1 MTSADVAFAPA
12 IEPEPERAEV
22 EAAFKR
28 FWTVGNVDENWRA
41 WPDFFTEDVH
51 YVEHI
56 YGEMRGRATVR
67 AWIEKLMTQNRD
79 VHAVIDWYMIRGR
92 RVVVNMQNRYYN
104 PDPAGAPFDFPG
116 ITILEYAGEGRFG
129 YEEDYWC
136 VRTAKACHKQFHEAV
151 ERVGGRGL
159 EGGRFEALEA
169 ERRAAAAVVFARGG

>member
-1 MTSADVAFAPA
+1 MRAMSP
-12 IEPEPERAEV
+12 PEPERREV
-22 EAAFKR
+22 EAAFQH
-28 FWTVGNVDENWRA
+28 FWTIGNLDETWIP
-41 WPDFFTEDVH
+41 WTELFTEDVR
-51 YVEHI
+51 YIEHI
-56 YGEMRGRATVR
+56 YGEMRGRAAVR
-67 AWIEKLMTQNRD
+67 KWIDELMVQNRD

-151 ERVGGRGL
+151 ERAGGRGL
-159 EGGRFEALEA
+159 DGGRFERLEA
-169 ERRAAAAVVFARGG
+169 QRRADALAVFARGG